1 MQGIRKPKENKLQR
15 FKCQKTTFR
24 NKHRCIGF
32 IFFIF
37 NCISIFPTLLAR
49 TSTSIVNTQG
59 FFVNNITS
67 ALYDQYDAL
76 LKPFVWLPN
85 EH

>member
-1 MQGIRKPKENKLQR
+1 MVLFSLFLIVFQFSPR
-15 FKCQKTTFR
+15 
-24 NKHRCIGF
+24 
-32 IFFIF
+32 
-37 NCISIFPTLLAR
+37 LLAR
-49 TSTSIVNTQG
+49 TSTSIVNTLG